1 VSNNQSYNDPIS
13 LEITKISLAIKK
25 LRKEKG
31 YTSYENFALEFGLDR
46 KQYWRVE
53 EGANITLKT
62 LLKILKCHDLTLKE
76 FTNRFF

>member
-1 VSNNQSYNDPIS
+1 MAKKQSNIDPVT
-13 LEITKISLAIKK
+13 LEINKISTAIKN

-53 EGANITLKT
+53 EGANITIKT
-62 LLKILKCHDLTLKE
+62 LVIILACHEMNLKE
-76 FTNRFF
+76 FFKII